1 MNSPLKKLNALIVL
15 LILSTLSLSL
25 AGLATANFTPL
36 PTLPAPVYLRSDGS
50 VDPLTAPLQ
59 RVGDTYTFTNNINN
73 TIEVQRSNIV
83 LDGNGFAL
91 TKPTVNTEDLMMP
104 VGWLPGVH
112 VVGINNVTITNI
124 AFEYCITG
132 VTIQDSLGITISQNT
147 IREAKGGIVVLS
159 SSDINII
166 GNNITLSNQSFAT
179 GINFLP
185 SNPEASSPY
194 HIQIGG
200 NQITGNS
207 NEVPASPP
215 QPEQYGIWGGF
226 SNSQMVGNDLTG
238 IKGIALYYTGSNNL
252 IAGNNFQDN
261 YEGILFSGSSDLSV
275 NSTIYGNNFNH
286 NSRNAVVPFIRNP
299 PPNLWD
305 NGTIGNY
312 WSDYSG
318 TDVNGDGIGDSPYII
333 ETVYYDY
340 ELSKN
345 VTVQEGKDNFPL
357 MAPVDTPKVVIET
370 TPLPNP
376 SPSVSL
382 SPSPSP
388 TPIPSPNPSQTPTSS
403 PTQFPTPSAS
413 LSGNPTS
420 TPNTNQNQP
429 LPQEVI
435 YGAGIVG
442 FVVIVLAVVFAVRR
456 QQPRLS

>member
-1 MNSPLKKLNALIVL
+1 MSATTVVPMKRTVATLALACTLML
-15 LILSTLSLSL
+15 LITV
-25 AGLATANFTPL
+25 AFIEIAKANFTPL
-36 PTLPAPVYLRSDGS
+36 PTLPPPIYIRSDGS
-50 VDPLTAPLQ
+50 VDPSSAPLQ

-73 TIEVQRSNIV
+73 TIEVQRSNIMV
-83 LDGNGFAL
+83 DGKSFAV
-91 TKPTVNTEDLMMP
+91 TKPTVNTEGLMIP

-112 VVGINNVTITNI
+112 VVSMNNVTITHI
-124 AFEYCITG
+124 AFENCITG
-132 VTIQDSLGITISQNT
+132 ITVENSSGITISQNS
-147 IREAKGGIVVLS
+147 IEGANCGIVVMS
-159 SSDINII
+159 SSGINIV
-166 GNNITLSNQSFAT
+166 GNNISLPNWSFAT

-185 SNPEASSPY
+185 SNPAASSPY
-194 HIQIGG
+194 DIKIDRNLIAG
-200 NQITGNS
+200 TS
-207 NEVPASPP
+207 NEFPASPP

-226 SNSQMVGNDLTG
+226 SNSQMIGNDLTR

-252 IAGNNFQDN
+252 ITSNNFQDN
-261 YEGILFSGSSDLSV
+261 YEGILFSGSSEYSV

-312 WSDYSG
+312 WSDYNG

-357 MAPVDTPKVVIET
+357 MAPADTPS
-370 TPLPNP
+370 PNP

-388 TPIPSPNPSQTPTSS
+388 TPIPSPTSS
-403 PTQFPTPSAS
+403 LSPSPSIPEFPTAIALPLIMAAS
-413 LSGNPTS
+413 VL
-420 TPNTNQNQP
+420 
-429 LPQEVI
+429 
-435 YGAGIVG
+435 G
-442 FVVIVLAVVFAVRR
+442 FVLKKRHR
-456 QQPRLS
+456 